1 MEYITDT
8 NFGTMTEDIADI
20 VPDTLAYY
28 RFPLDKTTG
37 KYFALV
43 GKESEYAPN
52 FRDYHMTIIG
62 LFLLC
67 IILGYHVVNT

>member
-8 NFGTMTEDIADI
+8 KFGTMTEDITDI
-20 VPDTLAYY
+20 VPDALAYY
-28 RFPLDKTTG
+28 RYPLDKTTG

-43 GKESEYAPN
+43 GKESRYAPN
-52 FRDYHMTIIG
+52 FRYYPMTIIG

-67 IILGYHVVNT
+67 IVLGYHIVNT